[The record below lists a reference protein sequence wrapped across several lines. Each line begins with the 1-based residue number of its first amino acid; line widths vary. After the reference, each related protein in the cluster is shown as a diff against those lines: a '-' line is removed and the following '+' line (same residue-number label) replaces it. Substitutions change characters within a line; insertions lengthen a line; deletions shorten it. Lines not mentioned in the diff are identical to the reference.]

1 MNLKY
6 SDLFIPAK
14 PYVMHGRRSGR
25 TTWMLMELVS
35 ALKEGQTHNKVV
47 AASEN
52 HKRVLIDTFSKLAEP
67 YFVMVR
73 RLTKDVL
80 VIDGEL
86 FVEFVVVS
94 TGLPVTET
102 WVDEA
107 FPGYNGGVFVDHH
120 TDGEE

>member
-1 MNLKY
+1 M
-6 SDLFIPAK
+6 DLRYYDMFIPAK

-25 TTWMLMELVS
+25 TTWMLMELVH
-35 ALKEGQTHNKVV
+35 ALKEGQTHSKVV

-52 HKRVLIDTFSKLAEP
+52 HKQVLMDTFVRLAEP
-67 YFVMVR
+67 YFVMVQ

-80 VIDGEL
+80 VIDGEQ

-107 FPGYNGGVFVDHH
+107 FPKYNGGVFVDHF